1 MAGGGVKKPINIF
14 RLGQLGEPKGVFNF
28 RLWFTVFS
36 FGLLGAARGI
46 DEGLIT
52 GAFNSK
58 HFQHLIKYDV
68 LSASAKADLKG
79 NISSM
84 VLLGS
89 VAGSLFAF
97 VVCDRIGRLWATRQL
112 AMWWVFGIAL
122 FMGSNGNLGMIYAG
136 RFIAGFG
143 IGQTPVVGPVYL
155 AEIAPASVRGLCT
168 CMFTGMVYLGINI
181 AYFTNYGMQ
190 MNAPNGPARWLVP
203 TSIHIWFAVAIFI
216 LSWFNFESPRYLVKK
231 GKVAE
236 ATAVMSRIRCQ
247 PEDSEY
253 IRLEIAAI
261 VHSHDLEVEATR
273 GMTVWQSLKETLT
286 NKEYLFRLYLTTS
299 VQFLSQWSGA
309 GSITIYAPDLFKLL
323 GVQGTNL
330 GLLVTAVFGLI
341 KLAAAVIC
349 ALFLVDVI
357 GRKRSLLIGIS
368 LQVIA
373 IAFVS
378 GFLTAFP
385 LMGSK
390 DYVLP
395 EQYRAISRVAI
406 GMIYVSGFGW
416 ALGWNSMQYL
426 LTAELFPLNIRA
438 VATSWAMALHF
449 INQWA
454 NARVVPTLLLPT
466 NHGGITPA
474 GTFWSFTCVTMIGG
488 AWVWFFVPET
498 AGRTLEEMDTL
509 FRLPWYKIGRYGNR
523 FAAELDARRGSSSP
537 EFEKK
542 EEEAQD
548 NTRKDKNQNLV

>member
-1 MAGGGVKKPINIF
+1 
-14 RLGQLGEPKGVFNF
+14 
-28 RLWFTVFS
+28 
-36 FGLLGAARGI
+36 
-46 DEGLIT
+46 
-52 GAFNSK
+52 
-58 HFQHLIKYDV
+58 
-68 LSASAKADLKG
+68 
-79 NISSM
+79 
-84 VLLGS
+84 
-89 VAGSLFAF
+89 
-97 VVCDRIGRLWATRQL
+97 
-112 AMWWVFGIAL
+112 MWWIFGISL

-190 MNAPNGPARWLVP
+190 MNAPNGSPRWLVP
-203 TSIHIWFAVAIFI
+203 TSIHIWFALAIFI
-216 LSWFNFESPRYLVKK
+216 LSWFQFESPRYLVKK

-236 ATAVMSRIRCQ
+236 ATTVMSRLRRQ

-253 IRLEIAAI
+253 IRREIAAI
-261 VHSHDLEVEATR
+261 VHSHDLEVEATS
-273 GMTVWQSLKETLT
+273 GMSIWQALKLTLT
-286 NKEYLFRLYLTTS
+286 NKEYLFRLYVTTS

-323 GVQGTNL
+323 GVKGTNL
-330 GLLVTAVFGLI
+330 GLLVTAVFGLV

-368 LQVIA
+368 LQTISILFIA
-373 IAFVS
+373 AFLS
-378 GFLTAFP
+378 AFP
-385 LMGSK
+385 KMGSK
-390 DYVLP
+390 DYELP
-395 EQYRAISRVAI
+395 QQYKAVSKVAI
-406 GMIYVSGFGW
+406 AMIYVSGFGW

-449 INQWA
+449 INQWG

-466 NHGGITPA
+466 HQGGITPA
-474 GTFWSFTCVTMIGG
+474 GTFWSFTCVTIIGG

-498 AGRTLEEMDTL
+498 AGRTLEEMDEL
-509 FRLPWYKIGRYGNR
+509 FRLPWYKIGRHGNK
-523 FAAELDARRGSSSP
+523 FAAEVDARRSGTP
-537 EFEKK
+537 DLEEKA
-542 EEEAQD
+542 EEAHVEHD
-548 NTRKDKNQNLV
+548 NARKNKSENLV